1 MTATQILEYK
11 LDELL
16 KRRKSFYKR
25 KKRTNDET
33 WLEDM
38 TMRFHTVDNETIK
51 NIRKTLKILNS
62 NK

>member
-16 KRRKSFYKR
+16 KCRKSFYKR
-25 KKRTNDET
+25 KKRISDES
-33 WLEDM
+33 WIED
-38 TMRFHTVDNETIK
+38 RIIKWHKEDNETIK
-51 NIRKTLKILNS
+51 SIRKALKTLN